1 MVNAKY
7 LKLNP
12 KDCLNMSFNQSL
24 DLLKKIVDKK
34 EIEKAFDISK
44 NYPGFLEGQK
54 DTTWSHNAKIMGI
67 NPRITKTFWGIV
79 KYAMTFPEE
88 CVHIMPLWTPG
99 IDGGFYA
106 PLNFRLNKEFMDNEL
121 SAYGYDTPEK
131 QLKLVIN
138 VLHAMGK
145 VVCFDALLHTE
156 RWSEL
161 VFLYPQYFEWV
172 KLNKTKSRQYS
183 GYELDFNS
191 IYKEVQIC
199 IKTFLQLNGCADT
212 SFLTEKQIT
221 ELFTDGSD
229 VLYLD
234 KILFGNDDNLRLE
247 RRKSLI
253 NFVRSAGFE
262 TIPVTE
268 HAPSRPV
275 VFDKIVQD
283 SQGSHSEFKVENMS
297 REAKIFGALTPFK
310 LYRIDKDGYPLCDE
324 PQEQV
329 WSFISDIYADFQKEY
344 NFDFM
349 RADMA
354 HNQQSHSHKKNEK
367 IFCNQKEIWRFIKS
381 RINEQKPY
389 FAVLAEAF
397 LNMDYYIDGYQD
409 LQNKDFDI
417 VLGDLNYLFL
427 NHEYIYR
434 LKTRND
440 NYYNYNFKIC
450 STSFTNDSD
459 RQENTIFYSSVM
471 SCAIRYFTGLFCDS
485 PSYCAIGYELKDFC
499 KKEKEYFSSIYTN
512 YQENAFKWGD
522 NAELFVKISEIRSLY
537 EKIAKEIKGA
547 RVFWLNSENDRHAC
561 WMYVDSKSKKPLYL
575 FVINLDAGEFEQDIT
590 IRDFQNCVPR
600 DKKYTFLPLLTLS
613 QNKKKAPKTALKNNT
628 VVLKGVETGEI
639 RAYKI
644 DTKSQ
649 ISFLKNFKAN
659 KLKKQKRQILL
670 IAPEC
675 APYSKAG
682 GMSDINRDFTEALK
696 KKYPDF
702 DLRIII
708 PIYNVRNTVSLNGFE
723 IEDLNI
729 KADYSYGLN
738 KSYANLY
745 KVKFPDN
752 EVETYAVYSPAF
764 SLMKEPYEGS
774 EYNYGKQY
782 IAYSSCVLALLKIL
796 AKKENFKP
804 EILHLTDWP
813 VGFVTHLLNDSCHKD
828 KFYKNMKTVMTIH
841 NTGYQGKYDT
851 FYAFL
856 NLFEKDFIKETLS
869 ACNIQIS
876 ENTIKNALQD
886 YDDFRLNNKDLCT
899 KLNDYLE
906 ERLDSNYFDIDFV
919 TKERFNTLLYAI
931 KNSDAWLTDSESFYK
946 ELITNASYAST
957 LLFETLYR
965 NRNKGAGVTCGI
977 CEKRY
982 DPCNCEQVKFPYSL
996 YDANEC
1002 KKKNKAFVQDFFAN
1016 NNQGSNP
1023 DRKFL
1028 VSDSDEKR
1036 IFGSLNKDPD
1046 SVMIYNTSRFDISQ
1060 KGIDLFIKV
1069 IKPILLADEHVQFVI
1084 CIKGISKNRK
1094 YDYINELLK
1103 NCESHKLFKGRVVV
1117 IDDFVPVYTYMA
1129 ASDILVMPSYFEP
1142 CGMVQMQAMRY
1153 GCIPVVSNT
1162 GGLRDTVCEKTGFKT
1177 DIPLL
1182 DAKYPQEFLL
1192 SALKQA
1198 LKVYREQPENWNKMV
1213 KNCMQNNVGWD
1224 NFKIDGICDF
1234 YKKLL

>member
-1 MVNAKY
+1 
-7 LKLNP
+7 
-12 KDCLNMSFNQSL
+12 
-24 DLLKKIVDKK
+24 
-34 EIEKAFDISK
+34 
-44 NYPGFLEGQK
+44 
-54 DTTWSHNAKIMGI
+54 
-67 NPRITKTFWGIV
+67 
-79 KYAMTFPEE
+79 
-88 CVHIMPLWTPG
+88 
-99 IDGGFYA
+99 
-106 PLNFRLNKEFMDNEL
+106 
-121 SAYGYDTPEK
+121 
-131 QLKLVIN
+131 
-138 VLHAMGK
+138 
-145 VVCFDALLHTE
+145 
-156 RWSEL
+156 
-161 VFLYPQYFEWV
+161 
-172 KLNKTKSRQYS
+172 
-183 GYELDFNS
+183 
-191 IYKEVQIC
+191 
-199 IKTFLQLNGCADT
+199 
-212 SFLTEKQIT
+212 
-221 ELFTDGSD
+221 
-229 VLYLD
+229 
-234 KILFGNDDNLRLE
+234 
-247 RRKSLI
+247 
-253 NFVRSAGFE
+253 
-262 TIPVTE
+262 
-268 HAPSRPV
+268 
-275 VFDKIVQD
+275 
-283 SQGSHSEFKVENMS
+283 
-297 REAKIFGALTPFK
+297 
-310 LYRIDKDGYPLCDE
+310 
-324 PQEQV
+324 
-329 WSFISDIYADFQKEY
+329 
-344 NFDFM
+344 
-349 RADMA
+349 
-354 HNQQSHSHKKNEK
+354 
-367 IFCNQKEIWRFIKS
+367 
-381 RINEQKPY
+381 
-389 FAVLAEAF
+389 
-397 LNMDYYIDGYQD
+397 
-409 LQNKDFDI
+409 
-417 VLGDLNYLFL
+417 
-427 NHEYIYR
+427 
-434 LKTRND
+434 
-440 NYYNYNFKIC
+440 
-450 STSFTNDSD
+450 
-459 RQENTIFYSSVM
+459 
-471 SCAIRYFTGLFCDS
+471 
-485 PSYCAIGYELKDFC
+485 
-499 KKEKEYFSSIYTN
+499 
-512 YQENAFKWGD
+512 
-522 NAELFVKISEIRSLY
+522 
-537 EKIAKEIKGA
+537 
-547 RVFWLNSENDRHAC
+547 
-561 WMYVDSKSKKPLYL
+561 
-575 FVINLDAGEFEQDIT
+575 
-590 IRDFQNCVPR
+590 
-600 DKKYTFLPLLTLS
+600 
-613 QNKKKAPKTALKNNT
+613 
-628 VVLKGVETGEI
+628 
-639 RAYKI
+639 
-644 DTKSQ
+644 
-649 ISFLKNFKAN
+649 
-659 KLKKQKRQILL
+659 
-670 IAPEC
+670 
-675 APYSKAG
+675 
-682 GMSDINRDFTEALK
+682 
-696 KKYPDF
+696 
-702 DLRIII
+702 
-708 PIYNVRNTVSLNGFE
+708 
-723 IEDLNI
+723 
-729 KADYSYGLN
+729 
-738 KSYANLY
+738 
-745 KVKFPDN
+745 
-752 EVETYAVYSPAF
+752 
-764 SLMKEPYEGS
+764 
-774 EYNYGKQY
+774 
-782 IAYSSCVLALLKIL
+782 
-796 AKKENFKP
+796 
-804 EILHLTDWP
+804 
-813 VGFVTHLLNDSCHKD
+813 
-828 KFYKNMKTVMTIH
+828 MKTVMTIH